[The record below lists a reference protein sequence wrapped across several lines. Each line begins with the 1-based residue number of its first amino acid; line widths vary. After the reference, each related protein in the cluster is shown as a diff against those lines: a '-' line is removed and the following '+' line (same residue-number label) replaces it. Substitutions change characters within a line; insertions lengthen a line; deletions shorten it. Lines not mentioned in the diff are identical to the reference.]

1 MFLTDRCLSDDR
13 CASATPRAL
22 RVESPAASDLPGVGI
37 VSRPTPRGRGRV
49 AVPTLAVVFV
59 VVTAGCAG
67 FVGGGS
73 TTDQPDEVPQ
83 APTPSPTP
91 TAAAEPATTTGTL
104 PATPSAGA
112 DGAEDDDGLAADR
125 ERILGTDP
133 QVADTD
139 GDGLDDGT
147 EVAGATD
154 PLVADTDGDGLDD
167 GRETAL
173 GTDPLLADTD
183 DDGLDDA
190 REVAGVTDPL
200 VADTDGDGAL
210 DGAELE
216 AGLDP
221 LVADTDGDGLADGTE
236 LDGPSDPLV
245 ADTDGDGLDDAR
257 EAALGTDPTVTDTDG
272 DGLDDA
278 READGASDPTLA
290 DTDDDGLGDAREVA
304 LGTDANDSDTDG
316 DGLVDGWEVDNETPS
331 GAALPGA
338 DPLHKDLYVLVSRA
352 DEAYVL
358 RESDRAAIAGRF
370 AQMGVDNPDGD
381 RGIDVHFVR
390 GEWLPIRSEF
400 TDRGAARRA
409 LRENSTPATMGTRHG
424 VYHHVIVM
432 QISDRDDTFDGYA
445 TSGGRGVLVDED
457 ERDTRNGTIA
467 YRNRLVIRGLLQN
480 VLGRPDEELRD
491 PDNRRFTRNG
501 WTARDPDDLRSN
513 EYLPI
518 GVQEVLEREG
528 FATASAPPD
537 RY

>member
-1 MFLTDRCLSDDR
+1 VFL
-13 CASATPRAL
+13 
-22 RVESPAASDLPGVGI
+22 
-37 VSRPTPRGRGRV
+37 
-49 AVPTLAVVFV
+49 

-67 FVGGGS
+67 FAGGGPP
-73 TTDQPDEVPQ
+73 TDQPTDVPR

-91 TAAAEPATTTGTL
+91 TPATDTAAGDSAPGSPT
-104 PATPSAGA
+104 AGA
-112 DGAEDDDGLAADR
+112 GDGEDDDGLPAER
-125 ERILGTDP
+125 ERVLGTDP
-133 QVADTD
+133 LVADTD

-167 GRETAL
+167 GREAAL
-173 GTDPLLADTD
+173 GTDPILADTD
-183 DDGLDDA
+183 GDGLDDG

-210 DGAELE
+210 DGPELE

-221 LVADTDGDGLADGTE
+221 LVADTDGDGLDDGTE

-257 EAALGTDPTVTDTDG
+257 EAALGTDPTVVDTDG

-278 READGASDPTLA
+278 REANSPSDPLVV
-290 DTDDDGLGDAREVA
+290 DTDGDGLDDAREVD
-304 LGTDANDSDTDG
+304 LGTDTNDSDTDG
-316 DGLVDGWEVDNETPS
+316 DGLVDAWEVRGEAPS
-331 GAALPGA
+331 GAALPDA

-352 DEAYVL
+352 DEAYAL
-358 RESDRAAIAGRF
+358 RESDRTAIAGRF
-370 AQMGVDNPDGD
+370 AQMGVANPDGD

-390 GEWLPIRSEF
+390 GGWLPIRTEF
-400 TDRGAARRA
+400 RDEGAAKRA
-409 LRENSTPATMGTRHG
+409 LRRNSTPETMGARHG

-432 QISDRDDTFDGYA
+432 RISDQTDTFDGYA

-457 ERDTRNGTIA
+457 ERGTRNGTIA
-467 YRNRLVIRGLLQN
+467 YRNRLIIRGLLQN
-480 VLGRPDEELRD
+480 ILGRPPDEVRD
-491 PDNRRFTRNG
+491 PDNPRFTRDG
-501 WTARDPDDLRSN
+501 WAARDPDDLRGS

-518 GVQEVLEREG
+518 RVQEILEREG